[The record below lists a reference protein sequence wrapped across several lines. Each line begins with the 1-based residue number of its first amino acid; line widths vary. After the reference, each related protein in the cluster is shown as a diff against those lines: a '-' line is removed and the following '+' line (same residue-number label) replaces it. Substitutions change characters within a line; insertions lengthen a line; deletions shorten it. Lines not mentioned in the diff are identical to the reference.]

1 MAKLKGRKSV
11 YHPHIYHRPR
21 LPGETERSVIS
32 WCRDVLGRH
41 SERKETIQKRQAIV
55 ERHSSGKNKI
65 AVACFEVRKLELE
78 NRWIGGGR
86 TSQEGDQ
93 HWRYWRSDSSPRRQG
108 PQSPAHGSGLKNQVH
123 ARAVPAPSGL
133 LTAKPPPSHS
143 RPSSRPTPWGPL
155 TQTGSVSRA
164 TRGGP
169 PSFRSPVCVTSGR

>member
-1 MAKLKGRKSV
+1 MAKLKGRKRV

-78 NRWIGGGR
+78 NR
-86 TSQEGDQ
+86 
-93 HWRYWRSDSSPRRQG
+93 
-108 PQSPAHGSGLKNQVH
+108 
-123 ARAVPAPSGL
+123 
-133 LTAKPPPSHS
+133 
-143 RPSSRPTPWGPL
+143 
-155 TQTGSVSRA
+155 
-164 TRGGP
+164 
-169 PSFRSPVCVTSGR
+169 